1 MPKRGP
7 QIRDPKRVVYLWGA
21 GATQAEASYLGA
33 LRINLLMLDNEELG
47 EGVAT
52 RILTRLPAWRNAF
65 GADRGT
71 DIEKLV
77 SLLAASN
84 VDRYHKLAEK
94 IRKLYFEDICKS
106 LAAAGVLMNPELA
119 IGLLT
124 MHGDSQFK
132 KQETLTGIITTNHD
146 GLLQLAAQRV
156 NAEVNIGIPFRSND
170 ITQAETRSTPPLLH
184 LHGSFTWTF
193 GLPIEVSLLD
203 KTSAYSPKT
212 VWIPPTILKEAK
224 DYPFNKLAGLAYELL
239 SRNCDVLRVV
249 GSALTQN
256 DWNILSLIFNAQRHA
271 ELTKGAPFRV
281 ELIMPHGAG
290 IRIKDDCS
298 YLKNLTPIGFLSD
311 GDFTAYKE
319 RGEGQAPTSEM
330 KNPLFYWMKQK
341 IMFHR
346 NRGEFVRPLALAIAK
361 IAGDP
366 GGGP

>member
-1 MPKRGP
+1 MPTRNSRIDRPKR
-7 QIRDPKRVVYLWGA
+7 IVYLWGA

-33 LRINLLMLDNEELG
+33 QSINLLMRDSDELG

-52 RILTRLPAWRNAF
+52 RILGRLPPRWRSTF
-65 GADRGT
+65 GTDRGT

-84 VDRYHKLAEK
+84 VNRYLKLAED
-94 IRKLYFEDICKS
+94 IRRLYFEDICDR
-106 LAAAGVLMNPELA
+106 LDAAKVLTNPRLA

-124 MHGDSQFK
+124 MHGDNQFK
-132 KQETLTGIITTNHD
+132 QQELLSGIITTNHD
-146 GLLQLAAQRV
+146 GLLQVAAQHV
-156 NAEVNIGIPFRSND
+156 NAAVNIGIPFRSKELKPSG
-170 ITQAETRSTPPLLH
+170 TQPTPPLLH

-193 GLPIEVSLLD
+193 GLPIEVSLLREES
-203 KTSAYSPKT
+203 TYSART

-239 SRNCDVLRVV
+239 SNHCDVLRVV

-271 ELTKGAPFRV
+271 EITRRAPFRI
-281 ELIMPHGAG
+281 ELIMPHVAG
-290 IRIKDDCS
+290 RTISEDCS
-298 YLKNLTPIGFLSD
+298 YLKNLIPLGFLTD
-311 GDFTAYKE
+311 GEFAAYKE
-319 RGEGQAPTSEM
+319 ELEPTTAEM

-346 NRGEFVRPLALAIAK
+346 NRSEFVQPLPSAIAI

-366 GGGP
+366 GDIP

>member
-1 MPKRGP
+1 MPKRGS
-7 QIRDPKRVVYLWGA
+7 QTRHPKRVVYLWGA
-21 GATQAEASYLGA
+21 GATQAEVSYLGA
-33 LRINLLMLDNEELG
+33 QRINLLMRDSEELG

-52 RILTRLPAWRNAF
+52 RILKRLPMRWRSTF

-77 SLLAASN
+77 SLLAASS
-84 VDRYHKLAEK
+84 VDTYHRLAES
-94 IRKLYFEDICKS
+94 IRRLYFDDIRRS
-106 LAAAGVLMNPELA
+106 LTAAGVLKNPQLA

-156 NAEVNIGIPFRSND
+156 DAEVNIGIPFRSSAIN
-170 ITQAETRSTPPLLH
+170 QRETHKTPALLH

-193 GLPIEVSLLD
+193 GLPIGVSPLS
-203 KTSAYSPKT
+203 KTSVYSSDT

-224 DYPFNKLAGLAYELL
+224 NYPFNKLAGMAYELL
-239 SRNCDVLRVV
+239 SRHCDVLRVV

-256 DWNILSLIFNAQRHA
+256 DWNILSLIFNAQRHT
-271 ELTKGAPFRV
+271 ELTKGAPFRI
-281 ELIMPHGAG
+281 ELIMPHDAG
-290 IRIKDDCS
+290 VTVNSECS
-298 YLKNLTPIGFLSD
+298 YLKNLTPIGFLTD
-311 GDFTAYKE
+311 GDFAAYKE
-319 RGEGQAPTSEM
+319 KSEAHTAEM

-346 NRGEFVRPLALAIAK
+346 NRSELARPLALAIARV
-361 IAGDP
+361 AGDP
-366 GGGP
+366 GGIL